1 MNNYYPFKPKIKL
14 YAKTLQPLLLWLKDN
29 PNDKDI
35 KYTVARLLRYYSNT
49 PKILD
54 LPYMYSEAALAE
66 AIKLEIPEPEERLK
80 WVTWKEQTNKSGLR
94 DVGRKNGVFHLE
106 HIIPISQIAKKLYD
120 LDNLDNTLPIYKI
133 LVDNFKIA
141 WILKTE
147 QKLLDSIN
155 RSGLRT
161 PKLLTNLNIHIKGFN
176 N

>member
-1 MNNYYPFKPKIKL
+1 MNTYYPFKPKIKL

-49 PKILD
+49 PKILE
-54 LPYMYSEAALAE
+54 LPYMYSDAALSE
-66 AIKLEIPEPEERLK
+66 AIRLEIPEPEERLK
-80 WVTWKEQTNKSGLR
+80 WVTWKAQTNKSGLR
-94 DVGRKNGVFHLE
+94 DVGRKNGIFHLE
-106 HIIPISQIAKKLYD
+106 HIVPISQIAKKLYE
-120 LDNLDNTLPIYKI
+120 LDNPNLIVPIYKI

-147 QKLLDSIN
+147 QKLLDSVN

-161 PKLLTNLNIHIKGFN
+161 PELLTNLNIHIKGFN

>member
-1 MNNYYPFKPKIKL
+1 MNTYYPFKPKIKL
-14 YAKTLQPLLLWLKDN
+14 YATTLHPLLLWLKDN
-29 PNDKDI
+29 PDDKDI
-35 KYTVARLLRYYSNT
+35 RYTVARLLRYYSNT
-49 PKILD
+49 PKVLE
-54 LPYMYSEAALAE
+54 LPYMYSDAALAE

-94 DVGRKNGVFHLE
+94 DVGRKNGIFHLE
-106 HIIPISQIAKKLYD
+106 HIVPISQIAKKLYE
-120 LDNLDNTLPIYKI
+120 LDNLDSTLPICKI

-147 QKLLDSIN
+147 QKLLDSVN

-161 PKLLTNLNIHIKGFN
+161 PELLTNLNILIKGFN

>member
-1 MNNYYPFKPKIKL
+1 MNKYYPFKPKIKL

-49 PKILD
+49 PKILE

-66 AIKLEIPEPEERLK
+66 AIKLEIPEPEEKLK

-106 HIIPISQIAKKLYD
+106 HIVPISQIAKKLYE
-120 LDNLDNTLPIYKI
+120 LDNPNLIGPIYKI

-141 WILKTE
+141 WILKSE
-147 QKLLDSIN
+147 QKILDSIN
-155 RSGLRT
+155 RSGVRT
-161 PKLLTNLNIHIKGFN
+161 PVLLTNLNIHIKGFN

>member
-1 MNNYYPFKPKIKL
+1 MHRQFIPKIKL

-29 PNDKDI
+29 PDDKDI
-35 KYTVARLLRYYSNT
+35 RYTVARLLRYYSNT
-49 PKILD
+49 PKVLE
-54 LPYMYSEAALAE
+54 LPYMYSDAALAE

-94 DVGRKNGVFHLE
+94 DVGRKNGIFHLE
-106 HIIPISQIAKKLYD
+106 HIVPISQIAKKLYE
-120 LDNLDNTLPIYKI
+120 LDNLDSTLPICKI

-147 QKLLDSIN
+147 QKLLDSVN

-161 PKLLTNLNIHIKGFN
+161 PELLTNLNILIKGFN

>member
-1 MNNYYPFKPKIKL
+1 MNKYYPFKPKIKL

-66 AIKLEIPEPEERLK
+66 AIKLEIPEPEEKLK

-106 HIIPISQIAKKLYD
+106 HIVPISQIAKKLYE
-120 LDNLDNTLPIYKI
+120 LDNPNLIGPIYKI

-141 WILKTE
+141 WILKSE
-147 QKLLDSIN
+147 QKILDSIN
-155 RSGLRT
+155 RSGVRT
-161 PKLLTNLNIHIKGFN
+161 PELLTNLNIHIKGFN